1 MISTLCC
8 LVSANLAV
16 SDQKS
21 MPIRNI
27 DKKKSNNEETKTE
40 WQTTF
45 CDLVHPPSLQKKKRK
60 NIKGNKNKMT
70 KVAVLCPASAAAKK
84 GQKKGNKEHAGKLL
98 ALTSSSLQLCKK
110 RKQTK
115 KQKKHQRQQ
124 RAEWQTTCRDLVR
137 PPSLHDNNLP
147 RSVTKGQCQ

>member
-1 MISTLCC
+1 MSMRSTIMVTTLCC

-45 CDLVHPPSLQKKKRK
+45 CGLVHPPSLKKRK
-60 NIKGNKNKMT
+60 EKKGNKNEMT
-70 KVAVLCPASAAAKK
+70 NKLLCCAQPPSL
-84 GQKKGNKEHAGKLL
+84 QKKGK
-98 ALTSSSLQLCKK
+98 
-110 RKQTK
+110 TK
-115 KQKKHQRQQ
+115 NKQK
-124 RAEWQTTCRDLVR
+124 
-137 PPSLHDNNLP
+137 
-147 RSVTKGQCQ
+147 TK